1 MIGNNINLLQTS
13 ISECTNFGLLIK
25 YIKKKEDIC
34 LIEVEKQIS
43 INKVFI
49 KEKEKGKI
57 YKGENQIKNI
67 IKELNNNKTKE
78 LKYYILKIP
87 IKFLDEYNDEKIN
100 QIKDKI
106 EFLDFPGLYTSS
118 NNKENNL
125 INTQDLLKCIDGFLF
140 LYKEKYFDNDLI
152 KLIKNIQKNVKERN
166 SNFSFKTC
174 LFIRTFIDEDDEYDN
189 QNVKKYKE
197 KMKEDIKKHF
207 SQSQNLTFD
216 RINWENQEKFDELHV
231 TLFSYL
237 FYKQYIE
244 FENKIENISYFI
256 KEDEEMNNEE
266 ILENLL
272 EEISNQIDNES
283 IYLNFNENDEN
294 FKDVLKTLKTIL
306 INKYKFEEFD
316 LVKNEKKIK
325 EIVKN
330 FLYVKKNK
338 KLSKDYINSNIE
350 DTIKE
355 LKYTINNAAEYHS
368 NDRNFQIVDFV
379 INVYTSFHDIK
390 MRIVD
395 EQYSINEKMFNIC
408 SFSWCKK

>member
-1 MIGNNINLLQTS
+1 MNLLQTS

-231 TLFSYL
+231 TLFSNL

-272 EEISNQIDNES
+272 EEISNQINIDS

-294 FKDVLKTLKTIL
+294 FKDVLITLKTIL

>member
-1 MIGNNINLLQTS
+1 
-13 ISECTNFGLLIK
+13 
-25 YIKKKEDIC
+25 
-34 LIEVEKQIS
+34 
-43 INKVFI
+43 
-49 KEKEKGKI
+49 
-57 YKGENQIKNI
+57 
-67 IKELNNNKTKE
+67 
-78 LKYYILKIP
+78 
-87 IKFLDEYNDEKIN
+87 
-100 QIKDKI
+100 
-106 EFLDFPGLYTSS
+106 
-118 NNKENNL
+118 
-125 INTQDLLKCIDGFLF
+125 
-140 LYKEKYFDNDLI
+140 
-152 KLIKNIQKNVKERN
+152 
-166 SNFSFKTC
+166 
-174 LFIRTFIDEDDEYDN
+174 
-189 QNVKKYKE
+189 
-197 KMKEDIKKHF
+197 MKEDIKKHF

-231 TLFSYL
+231 TLFSNL

-294 FKDVLKTLKTIL
+294 FKDVLITLKTIL
-306 INKYKFEEFD
+306 INKYKFQEFD

>member
-1 MIGNNINLLQTS
+1 
-13 ISECTNFGLLIK
+13 
-25 YIKKKEDIC
+25 
-34 LIEVEKQIS
+34 
-43 INKVFI
+43 
-49 KEKEKGKI
+49 
-57 YKGENQIKNI
+57 
-67 IKELNNNKTKE
+67 
-78 LKYYILKIP
+78 
-87 IKFLDEYNDEKIN
+87 
-100 QIKDKI
+100 
-106 EFLDFPGLYTSS
+106 
-118 NNKENNL
+118 
-125 INTQDLLKCIDGFLF
+125 
-140 LYKEKYFDNDLI
+140 
-152 KLIKNIQKNVKERN
+152 
-166 SNFSFKTC
+166 
-174 LFIRTFIDEDDEYDN
+174 
-189 QNVKKYKE
+189 
-197 KMKEDIKKHF
+197 
-207 SQSQNLTFD
+207 
-216 RINWENQEKFDELHV
+216 
-231 TLFSYL
+231 
-237 FYKQYIE
+237 
-244 FENKIENISYFI
+244 
-256 KEDEEMNNEE
+256 MNNEE

-306 INKYKFEEFD
+306 INKYKFQEFD